1 MQRYKSFHDYFYNL
15 YDEKILKLSI
25 DGGFTCPNRDGKCG
39 YGGCIFCSEKGSG
52 DFNQDQKLSVTDQ
65 MRLEREKLS
74 KKWPRGLNLAYFQN
88 YTGTYKETD
97 QLRKLYYEALGFP
110 KTIGLAIATR
120 ADSISDSCLKL
131 LEEINKKTFLFIEL
145 GMQTVNEDTIKT
157 INRGYSHKE
166 LDQMLDRL
174 KKSGIRTLLHIIA
187 GLPGEGEEDFLKAI
201 DYANKKEVFGVKFH
215 SLFIQEDSRIKN
227 LYFQEKL
234 KPLEKEEYIN
244 LVVKAI
250 SRLDKNIVIHR
261 LTGDPDREKLIA
273 PVWVKNK
280 LGVISSI
287 EKALKEKDIVQGD
300 CKL

>member
-74 KKWPRGLNLAYFQN
+74 KKWPQGLNLAYFQN

-97 QLRKLYYEALGFP
+97 QLRKLYYEALDFP
-110 KTIGLAIATR
+110 NTVGLAIATR

-287 EKALKEKDIVQGD
+287 EKGLKEKDIVQGD

>member
-52 DFNQDQKLSVTDQ
+52 DFNQDKKLSVTDQ

-74 KKWPRGLNLAYFQN
+74 KKWLQGLNLAYFQN
-88 YTGTYKETD
+88 YTGTYKEAD
-97 QLRKLYYEALGFP
+97 RLRKLYYEALDFP
-110 KTIGLAIATR
+110 NTIGLAIATR